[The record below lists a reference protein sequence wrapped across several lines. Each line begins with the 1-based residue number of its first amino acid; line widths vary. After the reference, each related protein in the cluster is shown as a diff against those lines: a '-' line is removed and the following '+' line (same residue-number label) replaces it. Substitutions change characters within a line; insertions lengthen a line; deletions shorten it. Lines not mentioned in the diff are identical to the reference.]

1 MCAVTSETD
10 PQGLTGVALEIQR
23 MSTEDGPGLRTTVF
37 FKGCPLRCRWCHN
50 PESISP
56 RPQVQWVGTRCLGCR
71 TCLGAC
77 PVNALTLDETGVA
90 VDRDRCDGCGRCA
103 EVCPSTAMELL
114 GRTWTLEGLVAE
126 VVKDRAYFE
135 SSGGGVTLSGGDPV
149 LQADFAAALLQRLK
163 NMGLSTALDTS
174 GHGPAEALDRLLAWT
189 DLVLFDVKVMEPE
202 RHQAL
207 TGVRNDRILANLERL
222 SRLVGSERG
231 PAGLWIR
238 TPVIPGATDSAA
250 NVEAIG
256 RFLADRLGPAVGRWE
271 LCAFNNLCRDK
282 YTRLGLRWEFHEAEL
297 LTREALEALVR
308 TAQRSGVDPSIV
320 VGTGPTRLA
329 PPAAGAEAVRSASAG
344 G

>member
-1 MCAVTSETD
+1 VTSDTD
-10 PQGLTGVALEIQR
+10 PQDPTGVVLEIQR

-56 RPQVQWVGTRCLGCR
+56 LPQVQWVGARCLGCR

-77 PVNALTLDETGVA
+77 PVNALALDETGVA

-114 GRTWTLEGLVAE
+114 GRAWTLEALVAE

-149 LQADFAAALLQRLK
+149 LQADFVVSFLQRLK
-163 NMGLSTALDTS
+163 EMGLPTALDTS
-174 GHGPAEALDRLLAWT
+174 GHGPAEALDRLLVRT
-189 DLVLFDVKVMEPE
+189 DLVLFDVKVMDPE
-202 RHQAL
+202 RHQTL
-207 TGVRNDRILANLERL
+207 TGVRNDRILANLVRL
-222 SRLVGSERG
+222 SRTVGSGQG

-238 TPVIPGATDSAA
+238 TPIIPGATDSAA
-250 NVEAIG
+250 NVADIG
-256 RFLADRLGPAVGRWE
+256 RFLADHLGPSVGRWE

-282 YTRLGLRWEFHEAEL
+282 YIRLGLRWEFHEAEL
-297 LTREALEALVR
+297 LRREDLEALVR
-308 TAQRSGVDPSIV
+308 AAQGSGVDPEVV

-329 PPAAGAEAVRSASAG
+329 APAAGAEAVRSEAAG

>member
-1 MCAVTSETD
+1 MIPDTD
-10 PQGLTGVALEIQR
+10 PHSPTGVVLEIQR
-23 MSTEDGPGLRTTVF
+23 MSTEDGPGIRTTVF

-50 PESISP
+50 PESLSS

-77 PVNALTLDETGVA
+77 PAGALSLDETGVA
-90 VDRDRCDGCGRCA
+90 ADRGRCDGCGRCA

-114 GRTWTLEGLVAE
+114 GRTWTLGDLVAE

-149 LQADFAAALLQRLK
+149 LQVEFAAAFLQKLK
-163 NMGLSTALDTS
+163 EMGLSTALDTS
-174 GHGPAEALDRLLAWT
+174 GHCPAEDLDRLLVWT
-189 DLVLFDVKVMEPE
+189 DLVLFDVKLMDPA

-207 TGVRNDRILANLERL
+207 TGVRNDRILANLAGLGRK
-222 SRLVGSERG
+222 VGSGRG

-238 TPVIPGATDSAA
+238 TPIIPGATDSAE
-250 NVEAIG
+250 NVAAIG
-256 RFLADRLGPAVGRWE
+256 RFLADNVGPSVGRWE

-282 YTRLGLRWEFHEAEL
+282 YTRLGLRWEFHDAEL
-297 LTREALEALVR
+297 LTREALEALVAA
-308 TAQRSGVDPSIV
+308 AQRSGVHPDIV
-320 VGTGPTRLA
+320 IGTGSTRLSQA
-329 PPAAGAEAVRSASAG
+329 ESGAEAVRSASEG